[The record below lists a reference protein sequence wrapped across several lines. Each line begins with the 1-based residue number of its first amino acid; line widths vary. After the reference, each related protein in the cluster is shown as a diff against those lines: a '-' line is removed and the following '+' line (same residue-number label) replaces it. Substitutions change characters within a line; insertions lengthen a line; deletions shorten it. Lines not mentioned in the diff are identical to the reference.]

1 MRKYLIVSQNC
12 ISLRKAIKKKKK
24 VDNEK
29 FIKATL
35 YAKDFEEEQNFRSDP
50 HPPQHVLEKNIT

>member
-12 ISLRKAIKKKKK
+12 ISLRKVIKKKK

-35 YAKDFEEEQNFRSDP
+35 YAKDFEEEQNFRSDL